1 MLLVGAASPA
11 LTPNQIVAAAP
22 ASAWRAV
29 DPANLL
35 VMDLAGDRR
44 VVIELAPAFA
54 PVHVAN
60 IRALARAGWWNGASI
75 VRVQDNYVVQW
86 AGAGNNKPLPPGTT
100 AHPAAEYDREQSGL
114 AIHPL
119 GYPDAYAPATGYADG
134 WPVADDGRRAWLT
147 HCYGMVGAGRD
158 MPPDTGNGSELYAVI
173 GQAPRHLDR
182 NLAVVGRVLE
192 GMPLLASLPRGTGD
206 LGFYAAPGERVPIR
220 SVAIAADLPA
230 AARPVYEVMRSD
242 APAFAEYLSARADR
256 RDAFFV
262 RPAGG
267 VEVCNAPVPVRLGS
281 AQTR

>member
-22 ASAWRAV
+22 ASVWKV
-29 DPANLL
+29 IDPNDLL
-35 VMDLAGDRR
+35 VMDLAGGRR

-60 IRALARAGWWNGASI
+60 IRALARAGWWDGASI

-86 AGAGNNKPLPPGTT
+86 AGGGKNKPLPSGTT
-100 AHPAAEYDREQSGL
+100 AHPAAEYDREKSGL
-114 AIHPL
+114 AIRPL
-119 GYPDAYAPATGYADG
+119 GYPDAYAPGTGFADG
-134 WPVADDGRRAWLT
+134 WPVAYDGSSTWLT

-206 LGFYAAPGERVPIR
+206 LGFYASPGERVPIQR
-220 SVAIAADLPA
+220 VTIAADLPV

-242 APAFAEYLSARADR
+242 APAFTAYLATRADR

-267 VEVCNAPVPVRLGS
+267 VDLCNAPVPTRQGS
-281 AQTR
+281 AQAR